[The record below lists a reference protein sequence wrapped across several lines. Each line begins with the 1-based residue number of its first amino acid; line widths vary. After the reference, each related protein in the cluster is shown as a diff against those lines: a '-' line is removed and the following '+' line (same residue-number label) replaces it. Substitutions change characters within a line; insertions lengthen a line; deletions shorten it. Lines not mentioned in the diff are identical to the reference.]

1 MWTTVYFQGH
11 PEENTSRTLDIIE
24 LVRLFFRG
32 KPKRR
37 MKMET
42 LRRLVSDESGQTM
55 VEYGLL
61 IALISIAV
69 IAVLVALGPRIASF
83 FQSVDDRLS
92 AASPAAPAA

>member
-1 MWTTVYFQGH
+1 M
-11 PEENTSRTLDIIE
+11 TSIKQLIR
-24 LVRLFFRG
+24 
-32 KPKRR
+32 
-37 MKMET
+37 
-42 LRRLVSDESGQTM
+42 DESGQTM

-92 AASPAAPAA
+92 ASQPTVAP